1 MTVRDFS
8 KYNSCHVYQKDKH
21 TMLQR
26 TTTDVPL
33 PLFEDAEEESDNSV
47 AFSAPQ
53 TWSCFSNLERTVLL
67 IITIPHL

>member
-1 MTVRDFS
+1 
-8 KYNSCHVYQKDKH
+8 
-21 TMLQR
+21 MLQR